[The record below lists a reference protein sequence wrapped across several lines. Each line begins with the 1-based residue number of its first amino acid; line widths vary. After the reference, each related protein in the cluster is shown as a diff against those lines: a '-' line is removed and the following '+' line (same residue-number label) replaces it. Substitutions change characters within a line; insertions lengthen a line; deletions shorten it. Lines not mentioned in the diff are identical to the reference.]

1 MGVTQSEIDKFLEF
15 FDSESYDDAVKFL
28 NSNMIICIYV
38 EARLEDDKGYYRC
51 SITVEEAG
59 GVTSSG
65 IYDMHAPITTRFILE
80 SKSKTEYLKEVDL
93 AFIMSFISRYFENF
107 KLIFSSSCSYVF
119 VATTDNI
126 SAVISECNVLFSKI
140 MALSVF
146 YQDSLLIELNFLKSD
161 AEVSDDMWK
170 IITDSRNNINII
182 MHHAYISKDYEF
194 SDKIKKRIH
203 DTYESLPDSD
213 KLLLELGLELGED
226 I

>member
-1 MGVTQSEIDKFLEF
+1 
-15 FDSESYDDAVKFL
+15 
-28 NSNMIICIYV
+28 
-38 EARLEDDKGYYRC
+38 
-51 SITVEEAG
+51 
-59 GVTSSG
+59 
-65 IYDMHAPITTRFILE
+65 
-80 SKSKTEYLKEVDL
+80 
-93 AFIMSFISRYFENF
+93 
-107 KLIFSSSCSYVF
+107 
-119 VATTDNI
+119 
-126 SAVISECNVLFSKI
+126 

-194 SDKIKKRIH
+194 SAKIKKRIH

>member
-15 FDSESYDDAVKFL
+15 FDSGSYDAAVKFL
-28 NSNMIICIYV
+28 NSNMIMCIHV
-38 EARLEDDKGYYRC
+38 ETRLEDDKGYYRC
-51 SITVEEAG
+51 SITVKEAR

-65 IYDMHAPITTRFILE
+65 IYDMHAPITTRLILE
-80 SKSKTEYLKEVDL
+80 SKSKSEYLKEVDL

-107 KLIFSSSCSYVF
+107 KLIFSSSYSYVF
-119 VATTDNI
+119 VATTDNM
-126 SAVISECNVLFSKI
+126 SAVISECNVLFSKV

-194 SDKIKKRIH
+194 SDKIKKRIR

>member
-1 MGVTQSEIDKFLEF
+1 M
-15 FDSESYDDAVKFL
+15 
-28 NSNMIICIYV
+28 
-38 EARLEDDKGYYRC
+38 
-51 SITVEEAG
+51 EEAG

-119 VATTDNI
+119 VATTDNM

-182 MHHAYISKDYEF
+182 IY
-194 SDKIKKRIH
+194 
-203 DTYESLPDSD
+203 
-213 KLLLELGLELGED
+213 
-226 I
+226 

>member
-1 MGVTQSEIDKFLEF
+1 MNVTKSEIDKFLEF
-15 FDSESYDDAVKFL
+15 FDSVSYDAAVKFL
-28 NSNMIICIYV
+28 NSSTVISIHV
-38 EARLEDDKGYYRC
+38 ETQLEDYEGYYRC

-80 SKSKTEYLKEVDL
+80 SKSKTVYLKEVDL

-170 IITDSRNNINII
+170 IITASRNNINII

-203 DTYESLPDSD
+203 ETYESLPDSD
-213 KLLLELGLELGED
+213 KLLLELGLDLGED

>member
-1 MGVTQSEIDKFLEF
+1 MNVTKSEIDKFLEF
-15 FDSESYDDAVKFL
+15 FDSGSYDAAVKFL
-28 NSNMIICIYV
+28 NSNMIICIHV
-38 EARLEDDKGYYRC
+38 ETRLEDDKGYYRC

-93 AFIMSFISRYFENF
+93 AFIMSFISRCFENF
-107 KLIFSSSCSYVF
+107 KWIFSSSCSYVF
-119 VATTDNI
+119 VATTDNM

-194 SDKIKKRIH
+194 SAKIKKRIH